1 MLKKVILLLLI
12 LLSSNFVIAASDKN
26 DAFYK
31 VQMAYYNSIKTCS
44 AGTFNLPSIE
54 MFGQN
59 IDFRLIVYGK
69 KNGKCIIREQMGGS
83 DTRCSLPMDVAR
95 KYADENI
102 RTLETSMR
110 QGSAYSAYVNQVHNN
125 ENYCKF

>member
-1 MLKKVILLLLI
+1 MI

-44 AGTFNLPSIE
+44 AGTFSLPSIE

-59 IDFRLIVYGK
+59 IDFKLIVYGK
-69 KNGKCIIREQMGGS
+69 KMVS
-83 DTRCSLPMDVAR
+83 VL
-95 KYADENI
+95 
-102 RTLETSMR
+102 
-110 QGSAYSAYVNQVHNN
+110 YVSKWEVRIPDAL
-125 ENYCKF
+125 YLWM